1 MNDTTKY
8 SIRYVSKLTGLKPHV
23 LRSWEQ
29 RYAAVCPE
37 RSEGNQR
44 IYSTND
50 IRRLQLLR
58 DAVRSGHSI
67 SQVAHLQTDEL
78 ADVVNQASS
87 MPVAAP
93 EPEWTQSREG
103 VAAKIISDALDHI
116 RRLDQAGLE
125 RILARAAV
133 ELPRTQLLHTV
144 IQPLFERIGELWA
157 KGELKIINERLAT
170 IVTRSFLMD
179 LLRTVVLTETAPRV
193 VVAAPVGQW
202 HETGA
207 LVVALTAAE
216 SGWQPLYFGPNLPAD
231 EIAAAAE
238 FTASRAIALS
248 IGHRIETSLVVKEVR
263 QLKKYCTQGAKIFVG
278 GYGMFEIKQQI
289 EPLGVRCIVHIDEFR
304 SELEAMC

>member
-1 MNDTTKY
+1 
-8 SIRYVSKLTGLKPHV
+8 LTGLKPHV

-44 IYSTND
+44 IYRTTD

-67 SQVAHLQTDEL
+67 SQVAHLKNDEL
-78 ADVVNQASS
+78 VEVVKRAPA
-87 MPVAAP
+87 MPEAAP
-93 EPEWTQSREG
+93 EPEWKQSWEG
-103 VAAKIISDALDHI
+103 AAANVVSDALDQV

-125 RILARAAV
+125 RVLSRAAV
-133 ELPRTQLLHTV
+133 ELPRPQLLHAV

-157 KGELKIINERLAT
+157 NGELKIINERLAT

-179 LLRTVVLTETAPRV
+179 LLRTMVLAETAPRV
-193 VVAAPVGQW
+193 VIAAPVGQW

-216 SGWQPLYFGPNLPAD
+216 SGWQPLYFGPNLPAG

-238 FTASRAIALS
+238 FTKSRAIALS
-248 IGHRIETSLVVKEVR
+248 IGHKIDRSLVVKEVR
-263 QLKKYCTQGAKIFVG
+263 QLKNYCTQGAKIFVG
-278 GYGMFEIKQQI
+278 GYGMIEIKQQL
-289 EPLGVRCIVHIDEFR
+289 EPLGVRCIAHIDEFR
-304 SELEAMC
+304 SELEAI

>member
-1 MNDTTKY
+1 M
-8 SIRYVSKLTGLKPHV
+8 VSEALGHV
-23 LRSWEQ
+23 
-29 RYAAVCPE
+29 
-37 RSEGNQR
+37 
-44 IYSTND
+44 
-50 IRRLQLLR
+50 
-58 DAVRSGHSI
+58 
-67 SQVAHLQTDEL
+67 
-78 ADVVNQASS
+78 
-87 MPVAAP
+87 
-93 EPEWTQSREG
+93 
-103 VAAKIISDALDHI
+103 

-133 ELPRTQLLHTV
+133 ELPRAQLLHIV
-144 IQPLFERIGELWA
+144 IQPLFEKIGELWA

-238 FTASRAIALS
+238 FTESRAIALS
-248 IGHRIETSLVVKEVR
+248 IGHRIDTSLVVKEVR
-263 QLKKYCTQGAKIFVG
+263 QLKKFCTQGAKIFVG
-278 GYGMFEIKQQI
+278 GYGMFEIKQQL
-289 EPLGVRCIVHIDEFR
+289 EPLGVRCIAHIDEFR
-304 SELEAMC
+304 SALEAV